1 MKLLI
6 DTTERTLTR
15 KTETEDAVF
24 DLYSKDA
31 FELISNQWLRVGW
44 NQKYSYTFTWL
55 GRPIVQLPEDMMRAQ
70 EIIYRVRPDVVVET
84 GVAHGGSLIFY
95 ATLCKTMGRG
105 RVIGVDIEIRP
116 QNRQAIEAH
125 DLGSFITLIEG
136 SSTAPATVDQVH
148 SLVKPG
154 ETAIIFLDS
163 NHTKRHVADELNAYH
178 DLVTPGSYIVAT
190 DGIMKDLND
199 VPNGRPEWQ
208 WDHPSA
214 AAMEFA
220 AQHPEFILEQPAWEF
235 NESSLNQNI
244 THWPGGWLRRR

>member
-105 RVIGVDIEIRP
+105 CVIGVDIEIRP
-116 QNRQAIEAH
+116 QNRRAIEAH

-208 WDHPSA
+208 SDHPSA